1 LDFIPVTSKK
11 HVTASKS
18 TERKRRQRQREVMY
32 EREDWH
38 LFLDPTT
45 LPQKAGCSPFHLNQI
60 VLKELAD
67 NALDT
72 GANVSLEYANGQWV
86 VCDDGPGINPA
97 IVPKLF
103 SVNRSLL
110 SSKLK
115 RLPSRGMLGNGLRVV
130 MGAAAVSGG
139 CLIVETRGHRLRLA
153 TESTTGETTILSD
166 EPIPRK
172 PGTTVYLSLAG
183 STYGDRVLAQT
194 SIQIA
199 KCGKQYHGPS
209 SLWWYGHG
217 DLHRL
222 FANAS
227 PTNATVGEV
236 CRDLGVKFDDLRTAR
251 SITKQDVEAI
261 LEKLCGST
269 KPVAPQEIGF
279 IGREFQSDWPGY
291 AQKADLVTTQSGA
304 QIPCVVEAWAICSRA
319 SEKGQGS
326 AAIQVIINRSM
337 TLASLHANCYP
348 SRIYLSGCDLR
359 RKVEGPGTGD
369 YEILL
374 SVIAPYMQLAGD
386 GKEPVLRPFGDA
398 IAYVIRKACGA
409 AHRAMAKPVRC
420 MSIKD
425 AAWSVMA
432 EAYQVASGNGRYPAN
447 ARQTMY
453 AARPMILALTR
464 TTKLDDRYF
473 TQTLLPDYTEDHPE
487 ETEEWDVVFDA
498 RGTFIEPH
506 TGKEIGLGT
515 LEVREYLGDRP
526 RFGPAVELA
535 YNEMFS
541 TTGPTNRYSNVLFI
555 EKEGFAQLL
564 RAARI
569 AERFDIAIMSTKGMS
584 TTAARMHID
593 GLSPHIA
600 NVLVLHDFDVTG
612 FSIFGTLGTDSR
624 RFRFKNRVSVIDI
637 GLRLNDVESL
647 SLQSEP
653 VQISGNWD
661 ARAATLAEHGATR
674 SEISFLRERRVELNA
689 MTAPV
694 FVAFLERKLV
704 EHGVSKLVPDAPT
717 VERHAR
723 RIVEQQLAERAM
735 REILPKIHNQAESV
749 QLPENLRD
757 EIRDKLQQEPEI
769 PWDKAL
775 ADIAEEAGWA
785 AE

>member
-1 LDFIPVTSKK
+1 
-11 HVTASKS
+11 
-18 TERKRRQRQREVMY
+18 
-32 EREDWH
+32 
-38 LFLDPTT
+38 
-45 LPQKAGCSPFHLNQI
+45 
-60 VLKELAD
+60 
-67 NALDT
+67 
-72 GANVSLEYANGQWV
+72 
-86 VCDDGPGINPA
+86 
-97 IVPKLF
+97 VPKLF
-103 SVNRSLL
+103 SVKRSLL

-139 CLIVETRGHRLRLA
+139 ILTVETRGHLLQLETDRA
-153 TESTTGETTILSD
+153 TGETLVIAD

-172 PGTTVYLSLAG
+172 PGTTVRLSLGG
-183 STYGDRVLAQT
+183 SKYSDAVLAQA

-199 KCGKQYHGPS
+199 KCGKEYQGPS
-209 SLWWYGHG
+209 SLWWYGYG

-227 PTNATVGEV
+227 PTKATVGDV
-236 CRDLGVKFDDLRTAR
+236 CHDLGVKFDDLRIAR
-251 SITKQDVEAI
+251 NITKQDVEDI
-261 LEKLCGST
+261 QEKLRAT
-269 KPVAPQEIGF
+269 MKPVAPQEIGF
-279 IGREFQSDWPGY
+279 IGREFQPEWPGY
-291 AQKADLVTTQSGA
+291 AQKADLVMTQGGA
-304 QIPCVVEAWAICSRA
+304 QIPYMVEAWAICSRA

-326 AAIQVIINRSM
+326 ADIKIIINRSM
-337 TLASLHANCYP
+337 TLARLYANCFP
-348 SRIYLSGCDLR
+348 SRIYLRGCDLH
-359 RKVEGPGTGD
+359 RKVEVSGTGD

-374 SVIAPYMQLAGD
+374 SVIAPYVQLAGD

-409 AHRAMAKPVRC
+409 AHRAMERPERG

-425 AAWSVMA
+425 AASSVMA
-432 EAYQVASGNGRYPAN
+432 EAYQIASGNGRYPAN
-447 ARQTMY
+447 ARQIMY
-453 AARPMILALTR
+453 AARPKILAITDNITLHE
-464 TTKLDDRYF
+464 RYF
-473 TQTLLPDYTEDHPE
+473 NQTLLRDYIEDHPE

-515 LEVREYLGDRP
+515 LEVRQYLGDRP
-526 RFGPAVELA
+526 RFGPVVELA
-535 YNEMFS
+535 YSEMFS
-541 TTGPTNRYSNVLFI
+541 TTGPTHRYSNVLFI

-624 RFRFKNRVSVIDI
+624 RYRFKNRVSVIDI
-637 GLRLNDVESL
+637 GLRLDDVESL

-653 VQISGNWD
+653 VKVSGNWD

-674 SEISFLRERRVELNA
+674 AEIRFLHERRVELNA

-694 FVAFLERKLV
+694 FVAFLER
-704 EHGVSKLVPDAPT
+704 
-717 VERHAR
+717 
-723 RIVEQQLAERAM
+723 
-735 REILPKIHNQAESV
+735 
-749 QLPENLRD
+749 
-757 EIRDKLQQEPEI
+757 
-769 PWDKAL
+769 
-775 ADIAEEAGWA
+775 
-785 AE
+785 